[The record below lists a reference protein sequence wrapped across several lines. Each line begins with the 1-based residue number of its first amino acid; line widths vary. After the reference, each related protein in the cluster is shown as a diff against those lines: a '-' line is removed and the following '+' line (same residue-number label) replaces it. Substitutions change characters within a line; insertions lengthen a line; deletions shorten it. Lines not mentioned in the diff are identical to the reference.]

1 MALLCVHVESQ
12 LSAALPL
19 LIRHQAYW
27 IRAPP
32 YDLIKHLIIMTSPR
46 APSPNTVTN
55 IRGCRF
61 NIGTL
66 RVHNSAHNWN
76 PLLTPRSSVLS
87 TKSSCPHR
95 LKNAGCSGYHKT
107 LRSSGKSRMS
117 VPSLRLPYPKS
128 TQLKAAFILAKR
140 QGPASRRKVLEG
152 SHPTVK
158 LKQWTWQKETTG
170 TFNISRG
177 PC

>member
-1 MALLCVHVESQ
+1 MQVAAFSLCPHMALLCVHVESQ

-46 APSPNTVTN
+46 APSPDTVTN

-66 RVHNSAHNWN
+66 RVPNSAHNWN

-87 TKSSCPHR
+87 TKSSCPRR

-107 LRSSGKSRMS
+107 LRSSRKSRMS
-117 VPSLRLPYPKS
+117 VPSLHLPYPKS
-128 TQLKAAFILAKR
+128 TLCSRLPSSFQRDKNQLLGEK
-140 QGPASRRKVLEG
+140 S
-152 SHPTVK
+152 
-158 LKQWTWQKETTG
+158 
-170 TFNISRG
+170 
-177 PC
+177 